1 MVVDAVCVGP
11 DREQHLFAAG
21 QRYVAVALLAMA
33 GHVNRVVRGR
43 KPAGRLALWVL
54 FWLGWAIVFRVDFY
68 D

>member
-33 GHVNRVVRGR
+33 GHVNRVVRG
-43 KPAGRLALWVL
+43 AGSQ
-54 FWLGWAIVFRVDFY
+54 LGGWRCGCCFGSGGR
-68 D
+68 